1 MWNLRS
7 SYRKRRAFATFGAI
21 WTLLL
26 VSESAISQSDQQV
39 PSPDD
44 RAALESPIVPVHHE
58 PHHRQVFQ
66 FGPTRILD
74 MQVPPGDVSW
84 FHTHEWPVLYMTLSQ
99 SAIRSQSPGSDWSGG
114 APRSG
119 RPERPPQETRPSP
132 RATSFTAYFD
142 KPSTHRIQNIGDSL
156 FRAMVV
162 VNETAGNDTQSV
174 EQAGFDREPELT
186 NAWFRSYRVSLAPGE
201 STDRHEH
208 ESPVVIFQAIDGKGR
223 AHGPMDFEFNEPG
236 QWAFYD
242 RGVAHSIENLGV
254 EPIELLEIEVRLP

>member
-1 MWNLRS
+1 MWKPRS
-7 SYRKRRAFATFGAI
+7 SYRKRRAFQTCSAI
-21 WTLLL
+21 CALLL
-26 VSESAISQSDQQV
+26 VSQSAISQSDQQV
-39 PSPDD
+39 PGPDD
-44 RAALESPIVPVHHE
+44 RAAVESPIVPVHHE

-74 MQVPPGDVSW
+74 LQIPPGDLSW
-84 FHTHEWPVLYMTLSQ
+84 FH
-99 SAIRSQSPGSDWSGG
+99 SQSPGSDWSGG

-132 RATSFTAYFD
+132 RATSFTGYFD
-142 KPSTHRIQNIGDSL
+142 NPTTHRIQNIGDSL

-162 VNETAGNDTQSV
+162 VNETAGNDMQSV
-174 EQAGFDREPELT
+174 EQAGFDGEPELT
-186 NAWFRSYRVSLAPGE
+186 NAWFRSYRVSLGPGE

-208 ESPVVIFQAIDGKGR
+208 ESPVVILQAIDGRGK

-236 QWAFYD
+236 QWAYYD
-242 RGVAHSIENLGV
+242 RGVDHSIENLGK